1 MNLIDAIKT
10 VRLFPKEE
18 ALIPLETR
26 WGKNLDDQHV
36 LEEYPRP
43 QMIRN
48 NYINLNGYWDYAIT
62 PDKSIPPQYQGKILV
77 PFSNIFGTKE
87 HCLFANIVIN
97 AAYYILVL

>member
-36 LEEYPRP
+36 LVS
-43 QMIRN
+43 
-48 NYINLNGYWDYAIT
+48 NGMRASSWIGRAH
-62 PDKSIPPQYQGKILV
+62 V
-77 PFSNIFGTKE
+77 
-87 HCLFANIVIN
+87 
-97 AAYYILVL
+97 

>member
-62 PDKSIPPQYQGKILV
+62 PDKSIPPSISRQDIG
-77 PFSNIFGTKE
+77 SIFTRSK
-87 HCLFANIVIN
+87 FIQS
-97 AAYYILVL
+97 